1 MIENYAEIIDRMTQE
16 EAMEVVS
23 KMGIKMTDH
32 PYLSEERRKEL
43 KDEEQKE
50 IEEYKNKIKN
60 PPLWQ
65 YDNGPIGIGYKLLV
79 KGIIF
84 ADNDYPNAL
93 TIQYNRSI
101 M

>member
-60 PPLWQ
+60 S
-65 YDNGPIGIGYKLLV
+65 LL
-79 KGIIF
+79 
-84 ADNDYPNAL
+84 
-93 TIQYNRSI
+93 
-101 M
+101 

>member
-1 MIENYAEIIDRMTQE
+1 MIENYAEIIDRMTPE
-16 EAMEVVS
+16 ELEETVS
-23 KMGIKMTDH
+23 KMGMNMTDH

-65 YDNGPIGIGYKLLV
+65 
-79 KGIIF
+79 
-84 ADNDYPNAL
+84 
-93 TIQYNRSI
+93 
-101 M
+101 

>member
-23 KMGIKMTDH
+23 KMGMNMTDH

-50 IEEYKNKIKN
+50 IEEYKNKN
-60 PPLWQ
+60 PPL
-65 YDNGPIGIGYKLLV
+65 
-79 KGIIF
+79 
-84 ADNDYPNAL
+84 
-93 TIQYNRSI
+93 
-101 M
+101 

>member
-23 KMGIKMTDH
+23 KMGMNMTDH

-50 IEEYKNKIKN
+50 IEKYKNKIKN
-60 PPLWQ
+60 PPL
-65 YDNGPIGIGYKLLV
+65 
-79 KGIIF
+79 
-84 ADNDYPNAL
+84 
-93 TIQYNRSI
+93 
-101 M
+101 

>member
-23 KMGIKMTDH
+23 KMGMNMTDH

-60 PPLWQ
+60 SPL
-65 YDNGPIGIGYKLLV
+65 
-79 KGIIF
+79 
-84 ADNDYPNAL
+84 
-93 TIQYNRSI
+93 
-101 M
+101 

>member
-23 KMGIKMTDH
+23 KMGMNMTDH

-50 IEEYKNKIKN
+50 IERYKNKIKN
-60 PPLWQ
+60 PPL
-65 YDNGPIGIGYKLLV
+65 
-79 KGIIF
+79 
-84 ADNDYPNAL
+84 
-93 TIQYNRSI
+93 
-101 M
+101 

>member
-23 KMGIKMTDH
+23 KMGMNMTDH

-50 IEEYKNKIKN
+50 IEEYKNKNKN
-60 PPLWQ
+60 TPS
-65 YDNGPIGIGYKLLV
+65 YNI
-79 KGIIF
+79 
-84 ADNDYPNAL
+84 
-93 TIQYNRSI
+93 TIRQ
-101 M
+101 

>member
-16 EAMEVVS
+16 EAIEVVS
-23 KMGIKMTDH
+23 KMGMNITDH

-43 KDEEQKE
+43 KEEEQKE

-65 YDNGPIGIGYKLLV
+65 
-79 KGIIF
+79 
-84 ADNDYPNAL
+84 
-93 TIQYNRSI
+93 
-101 M
+101 

>member
-1 MIENYAEIIDRMTQE
+1 MIENFAEIIDRMTQE

-23 KMGIKMTDH
+23 KMGMNMTDH

-60 PPLWQ
+60 PPL
-65 YDNGPIGIGYKLLV
+65 
-79 KGIIF
+79 
-84 ADNDYPNAL
+84 
-93 TIQYNRSI
+93 
-101 M
+101 

>member
-23 KMGIKMTDH
+23 KMGMNMTDH

-60 PPLWQ
+60 TPTA
-65 YDNGPIGIGYKLLV
+65 NRPIR
-79 KGIIF
+79 
-84 ADNDYPNAL
+84 
-93 TIQYNRSI
+93 Q
-101 M
+101 

>member
-60 PPLWQ
+60 PPL
-65 YDNGPIGIGYKLLV
+65 
-79 KGIIF
+79 
-84 ADNDYPNAL
+84 
-93 TIQYNRSI
+93 
-101 M
+101 